1 MTRTHT
7 LHRSRNFLT
16 MLIFPILSFLLSA
29 TLAMPTAN
37 SISVLDQLQKRDAM
51 CYEAQRAGTVAL
63 NPVDCTA
70 AVLTIPMTRAPG
82 GSGITAVIS
91 QFGNSL
97 PNGSPFKLP
106 RHFAF
111 GGCMV
116 GVTMVSPYGH
126 AEETSSWNEIAVSAH
141 KIVTD
146 CVARPVN
153 RRGGA
158 NKAGSHNG
166 ILIEMFL
173 YQAQLHFLLDLNTPT
188 FVPPPGVVGQNFRRG
203 AE

>member
-7 LHRSRNFLT
+7 LHRSRNFLA
-16 MLIFPILSFLLSA
+16 MLIFLTLSFLLSA

-37 SISVLDQLQKRDAM
+37 SISVLHQLQKRDAM
-51 CYEAQRAGTVAL
+51 CYEAQRAGTAAL
-63 NPVDCTA
+63 NPVDCIA
-70 AVLTIPMTRAPG
+70 AVLSMPITRAPG
-82 GSGITAVIS
+82 RSGLPAVVS
-91 QFGNSL
+91 QFGSSV

-116 GVTMVSPYGH
+116 GVTMVNPYAH
-126 AEETSSWNEIAVSAH
+126 AEETSSWNEIAVSAQ

-146 CVARPVN
+146 CVSRPRD

-158 NKAGSHNG
+158 NKAGGHNG

-173 YQAQLHFLLDLNTPT
+173 YQAQLHFLLDLNVPT
-188 FVPPPGVVGQNFRRG
+188 FLPPPGVVGQNFRRE